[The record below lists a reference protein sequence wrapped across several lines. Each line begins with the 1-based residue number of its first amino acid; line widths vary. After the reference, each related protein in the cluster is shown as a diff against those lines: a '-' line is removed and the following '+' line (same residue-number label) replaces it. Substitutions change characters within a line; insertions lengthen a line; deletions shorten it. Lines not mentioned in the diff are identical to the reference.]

1 MKMFSECVGNS
12 ERGPS
17 VCLCPCRLPPMAPP
31 PFHAGPFHCELV
43 HQTHHAGFPLS
54 SLVYLCLQPP
64 HLMVTSEG
72 YKPRPLP
79 RSPDQVTLH
88 LPCWHPQRWPSHT
101 PPAQLSL
108 RHFALPVLAAEKP
121 FFPGPCS
128 TCPFL
133 SSRKLNLVTQLCLTL
148 GDPMDCSPPGSSVH
162 GNLQARVLE
171 WVAIIIQRWA
181 QKGLLPPLHPFL
193 PPASPFALIPL
204 DYFPFGSL
212 TYFLFTC
219 FLVYCFSPPVNCEP
233 LVGWNIDHLAPF
245 CLGLEHT
252 RS

>member
-1 MKMFSECVGNS
+1 MLCLVEKPRVGV
-12 ERGPS
+12 RI
-17 VCLCPCRLPPMAPP
+17 PCRPWL
-31 PFHAGPFHCELV
+31 HTRERSAGPALPDGPLAQELARKSGIRISALQAPCPAPSGQNV
-43 HQTHHAGFPLS
+43 EFSRLEFGLHGTRAAGLS
-54 SLVYLCLQPP
+54 SDSPQAPVASRCVHMYQLC
-64 HLMVTSEG
+64 
-72 YKPRPLP
+72 
-79 RSPDQVTLH
+79 
-88 LPCWHPQRWPSHT
+88 C
-101 PPAQLSL
+101 
-108 RHFALPVLAAEKP
+108 
-121 FFPGPCS
+121 
-128 TCPFL
+128 
-133 SSRKLNLVTQLCLTL
+133 TQLCLTL

-181 QKGLLPPLHPFL
+181 QKGPLPPLHPFL